1 MKKTIL
7 FVYLV
12 SLAGIS
18 SCQTVDNQFQGD
30 NKINFVSYNKLPIV
44 EGKIN
49 NRKAYFILD
58 SGASISVLDETQSR
72 KFNFDV
78 EESSSEAAGYG
89 GIAQFSSVYNADLEL
104 GGLPMTTNFK
114 GQDLTAIIATME
126 ASEGI
131 TISGIIGNDIMK
143 PNKFIINFADETI
156 SIGK

>member
-1 MKKTIL
+1 MKKIIVILILIL
-7 FVYLV
+7 F
-12 SLAGIS
+12 AAN
-18 SCQTVDNQFQGD
+18 CKPQDKQFEGD
-30 NKINFVSYNKLPIV
+30 NKINFISYNKLPIV

-58 SGASISVLDETQSR
+58 SGASISVLDESQSR

-89 GIAQFSSVYNADLEL
+89 GIAQFSSVYNADLEI
-104 GGLPMTTNFK
+104 GGLGMVTNFK
-114 GQDLTAIIATME
+114 GQDLTAIVAAME

-143 PNKFIINFADETI
+143 PNKFIINFGDETI
-156 SIGK
+156 SIAK